1 MERPLAASPS
11 MIADRDRQPANAST
25 IGGKVA
31 REVMTWPATKAR
43 RPGGLKTL
51 YLDIA
56 EMSQ

>member
-1 MERPLAASPS
+1 MERPRAASPS
-11 MIADRDRQPANAST
+11 MMADRDRQVANAST
-25 IGGKVA
+25 MGGQVA

-43 RPGGLKTL
+43 RRVKTP

>member
-1 MERPLAASPS
+1 M
-11 MIADRDRQPANAST
+11 MADRDRQVANAST
-25 IGGKVA
+25 MGGQVA

-43 RPGGLKTL
+43 RRVKTP